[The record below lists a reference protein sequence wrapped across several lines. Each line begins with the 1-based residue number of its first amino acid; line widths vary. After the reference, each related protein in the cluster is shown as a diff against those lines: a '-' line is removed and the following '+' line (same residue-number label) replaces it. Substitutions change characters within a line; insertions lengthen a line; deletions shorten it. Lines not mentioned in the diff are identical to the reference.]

1 MGLLS
6 FLKRKPAA
14 AAPAPSRRTQ
24 EAAAPTPDQARVRA
38 RQRLIGAAVLVL
50 IGVVGFPILF
60 DTTPRPIP
68 VDIPIEIPKRDAV
81 APLQPPA
88 TTVPPAAAVQRLP
101 VADDKASAA
110 QPRPEAQSPAHPAPA
125 TATAT
130 VAVPAPKPVDAPRAQ
145 VDPSAAEKAQ
155 KAAAQK
161 LVADK
166 AAAEKAAAERAA
178 AERAAAERATERR
191 AAQQKAEAD
200 RARALLEN
208 QGTTPKASEAA
219 GRFVVQVGAFSEVSS
234 AREAR
239 QKLEKLG
246 LRTYTQVV
254 DTGSGKRIRVRVGPY
269 GDRAEAEKAAS
280 QIKQA
285 GLPSAVLTL

>member
-178 AERAAAERATERR
+178 AERATERR

>member
-81 APLQPPA
+81 APLQPAA

-125 TATAT
+125 PAPATAT

-166 AAAEKAAAERAA
+166 AAAEKAA

>member
-125 TATAT
+125 PATAT

-178 AERAAAERATERR
+178 AERAAERR

>member
-81 APLQPPA
+81 APLQPAA

-166 AAAEKAAAERAA
+166 AAAEKAA

>member
-81 APLQPPA
+81 APLQPAA

-125 TATAT
+125 PATAT

-178 AERAAAERATERR
+178 AERAAERR

>member
-178 AERAAAERATERR
+178 ERR

>member
-81 APLQPPA
+81 APLQPAA

-125 TATAT
+125 PATAT

-166 AAAEKAAAERAA
+166 AAAEKAA
-178 AERAAAERATERR
+178 ERR